1 MSLID
6 GISKMF
12 KFDFLELSRIN
23 LLDFLDVIIKK
34 IKCCKI
40 DVIKGLEF
48 DNFEWF
54 ECNNLL
60 IFYELFLVKIKEEV
74 IIEC

>member
-23 LLDFLDVIIKK
+23 LLDLLDVIIKK
-34 IKCCKI
+34 IKCFKI
-40 DVIKGLEF
+40 DV
-48 DNFEWF
+48 
-54 ECNNLL
+54 
-60 IFYELFLVKIKEEV
+60 V
-74 IIEC
+74 